1 MNKQIRE
8 FEGSPNQEATVSS
21 MERST
26 PERCKLAMTRVDSEK
41 GSARFT
47 IIMFAAHM
55 ASTCPE
61 WLTFRFH

>member
-8 FEGSPNQEATVSS
+8 LEGSPNQEARLSS
-21 MERST
+21 MESST
-26 PERCKLAMTRVDSEK
+26 PERCRFAMTRVDSEK

-47 IIMFAAHM
+47 IIMLAAHM

-61 WLTFRFH
+61 WLASRFH